1 MVQAGASP
9 LPHRCDQRIR
19 GFDSDYIGIVIRL
32 SLLTSPP
39 VSCYPIMSWSGLEGL
54 VHASGREASQGCLSS
69 SPKPPKL
76 GRIMTPLFY
85 ILLGSRYEQ
94 PKEMVQLQHLA
105 GGF

>member
-1 MVQAGASP
+1 M
-9 LPHRCDQRIR
+9 
-19 GFDSDYIGIVIRL
+19 FDSDYIGIINPL

-39 VSCYPIMSWSGLEGL
+39 SKLLGKEIRECMERAPIMSWSELKGLL
-54 VHASGREASQGCLSS
+54 HASGRAASRRCLSTS
-69 SPKPPKL
+69 HKPPKL